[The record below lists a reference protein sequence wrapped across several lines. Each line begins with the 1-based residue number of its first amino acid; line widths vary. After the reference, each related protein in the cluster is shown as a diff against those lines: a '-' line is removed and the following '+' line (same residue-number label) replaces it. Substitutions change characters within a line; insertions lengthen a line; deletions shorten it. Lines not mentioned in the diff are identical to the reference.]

1 MVHVANITLFI
12 LGWGLFVAGQA
23 QNSIRSKTNGLPEGF
38 AGLQQWLS
46 YHVVNLAQRAFFSGL
61 FYGFIVHTIAAKL
74 EAAGFP
80 VTSYMIA
87 GIGGWSANG
96 LLYQIFGMIPGMR
109 REVADFA
116 PPPNAE
122 IVPTLPTLPILPI
135 PTPGSTGDKKP

>member
-1 MVHVANITLFI
+1 MIRAANITLFVM
-12 LGWGLFVAGQA
+12 GWGLFVAGQA
-23 QNSIRSKTNGLPEGF
+23 QNSIRSRTNGLPEGF

-46 YHVVNLAQRAFFSGL
+46 FHVVNLAQRAFFCGL
-61 FYGFIVHTIAAKL
+61 FYGFIVNTVAIKL
-74 EAAGFP
+74 QAAGFP

-116 PPPNAE
+116 PPPSAE
-122 IVPTLPTLPILPI
+122 IVPAT
-135 PTPGSTGDKKP
+135 STTGEKRS